1 MWGESFCQF
10 CCLLSSGEK
19 DQGTEFCSPFTR
31 ATWDPPPQRA
41 SPVCSKGSQVQG
53 VGVYDGVLLSTAEY
67 HSLQSLFPAPAP
79 QPACG
84 PVQSPFSL
92 TSLGLWEVE
101 SSPAKEGGEGLGSI
115 SRKEVGRNARME
127 NSTHREQPGWLL
139 KQIPTQGLLGLGF
152 SSSDKGVAK

>member
-92 TSLGLWEVE
+92 TSLGRKQPCKRRWGGTWEHKQERSGGKCTHGEQHTQRTTRLVVE
-101 SSPAKEGGEGLGSI
+101 TDSHPRPPRAW
-115 SRKEVGRNARME
+115 V
-127 NSTHREQPGWLL
+127 QL
-139 KQIPTQGLLGLGF
+139 K
-152 SSSDKGVAK
+152 